1 MQVPSFPSEGGT
13 AMDSVL
19 PPRRKRV
26 VKSAEDR
33 REDIL
38 TAGRQVF
45 ATIGFAECTIDDIAA
60 AAQIG
65 KGTFYRQFT
74 SKDHLLGALWERY
87 VDAFVDITQDTLG
100 QTSPGDWWP
109 VIDEVM
115 STVIRHAVENADL
128 HRIVYGQ
135 ANAAALE
142 ICKQAN
148 RRVIDLICDYVNR
161 GAADGA
167 FQARNP
173 AIAFRIAYHG
183 IDDLL
188 DDVISDGGPIDVDD
202 LTADSLQ
209 LIHRALGEPGRTL
222 AATRRP
228 GHQPEGL

>member
-1 MQVPSFPSEGGT
+1 MAPVP
-13 AMDSVL
+13 

-26 VKSAEDR
+26 VKSAQDR
-33 REDIL
+33 HEDIL
-38 TAGRQVF
+38 AAGRQVF
-45 ATIGFAECTIDDIAA
+45 ATVGFAECTVDDIAA

-87 VDAFVDITQDTLG
+87 VDAIVDITQGTLG
-100 QTSPGDWWP
+100 HAPSGDWWP

-115 STVIRHAVENADL
+115 STLIRHATENADL

-135 ANAAALE
+135 ANAPALE
-142 ICKQAN
+142 ICRQAN

-173 AIAFRIAYHG
+173 AVAFRIAYHG
-183 IDDLL
+183 IDGLL
-188 DDVISDGGPIDVDD
+188 DDLISDADPVDVED
-202 LTADSLQ
+202 LTAEALQ
-209 LIHRALGEPGRTL
+209 LIHRALGDPGRTP
-222 AATRRP
+222 AAGRKESEP
-228 GHQPEGL
+228 

>member
-1 MQVPSFPSEGGT
+1 
-13 AMDSVL
+13 MDPAP

-38 TAGRQVF
+38 AAGRQVF
-45 ATIGFAECTIDDIAA
+45 ATTGFAECTVDDIVV
-60 AAQIG
+60 AAQTG

-87 VDAFVDITQDTLG
+87 VDAIVGITQDTLG
-100 QTSPGDWWP
+100 QAPPGDWWP

-115 STVIRHAVENADL
+115 STLIRHAVENADL

-142 ICKQAN
+142 ICRQAN
-148 RRVIDLICDYVNR
+148 RRVIDLICDYVNL

-167 FQARNP
+167 FQARDP
-173 AIAFRIAYHG
+173 AVAFRIAYHG
-183 IDDLL
+183 IDGLL
-188 DDVISDGGPIDVDD
+188 DDLISETGLIDAGD
-202 LTADSLQ
+202 LTADALQ
-209 LIHRALGEPGRTL
+209 LIHRALGDPGPYSPPAAAGTSRKGSEP
-222 AATRRP
+222 
-228 GHQPEGL
+228 